1 MSGNLSRSSGLSEG
15 MLDSFLFRFGTRLLL
30 GLGMIVIILTLTQ
43 CTVKKPE
50 SPQWNTQLTIPVV
63 NRIYTMEELIGKID
77 QDGVGIDSAGNITFS
92 VTEELDTVR
101 LEEDLLTTSD
111 LSYSVSE
118 QLGIVSIDPP
128 VVDPV
133 SVSLNSISGLA
144 GSLPGDSAAVV
155 AMSFDLF
162 NDMPTFTEFSSAT
175 ITSGQVNIDVENNL
189 GIDLDTVIVQLYD
202 VGNAVVVAIDTFPGG
217 IAGGVSARLQILL
230 DGTTVSNSLRVI
242 SHINTPSGIIDS
254 ASTRYISTGLSFSDS
269 LLVSSAVAEIPALS
283 RLFTQQVV
291 LGETDRIDSATLTA
305 GDLSMTIVNATNL
318 AANVIVSIPDVISAA
333 GDSLTLVRSVA
344 AHQNLVITQDL
355 AGYRLMP
362 TDLSVPQGLN
372 INVNVAAPGTA
383 PQQVQIS
390 QSDSFHVEASLT
402 SLAFSSVSGL
412 FDSVSASFAE
422 IGQDIEVPAGLDS
435 VQFVTAV
442 LTLEIENGVDL
453 PGSLN
458 IQIIGNNGK
467 SLSFSGAIAAAGG
480 SSSTITSLS
489 DSTVADFLSP
499 IPSHIDVS
507 GSIVMGDGAYAGT
520 VFAGDFLLGRVRIEA
535 PLEMVIPRTRIET
548 DIESEKIDQN
558 DIDVITDHFISG
570 RFVYN
575 IINHLPLG
583 AYVNVFFAGDSATVY
598 SDPLKTFDS
607 LYITAAPVSA
617 AGIVTDTA
625 ATGYQEIYLDSAD
638 VRRLLTNDTL
648 FIGQELILEGSGGES
663 VKLMQNDYVTVIGR
677 FEIEYLFD
685 GEF

>member
-1 MSGNLSRSSGLSEG
+1 MSGDLSRSSGSSEG
-15 MLDSFLFRFGTRLLL
+15 MLDSFLFRFGTRLLM
-30 GLGMIVIILTLTQ
+30 GLGVIVIILTLTH

-63 NRIYTMEELIGKID
+63 NRIYTMDELIGKID

-101 LEEDLLTTSD
+101 LDEDMLTTSN

-128 VVDPV
+128 AVDPV
-133 SVSLNSISGLA
+133 SVSLASISGLA
-144 GSLPGDSAAVV
+144 SSLPGDSAAVV
-155 AMSFDLF
+155 ATSFDLF
-162 NDMPTFTEFSSAT
+162 NDMPTITEFSSAT
-175 ITSGQVNIDVENNL
+175 ITSGQVNIDVDNNL

-202 VGNAVVVAIDTFPGG
+202 VGNAVIVAIDTFPGG
-217 IAGGVSARLQILL
+217 IAGGVSAQLPIVL

-242 SHINTPSGIIDS
+242 SHIHTPSGIIDS

-269 LLVSSAVAEIPALS
+269 LQVSSAMAEIPALS
-283 RLFTQQVV
+283 RSFTQQVL
-291 LGETDRIDSATLTA
+291 LGETDRIDSATLAA
-305 GDLSMTIVNATNL
+305 GNLSMTIVNATNL
-318 AANVIVSIPDVISAA
+318 TASVTVSIPDVISAT
-333 GDSLTLVRSVA
+333 GDSLTVVRSVA
-344 AHQNLVITQDL
+344 ARQNLVITQDL
-355 AGYRLMP
+355 AGYRLVP
-362 TDLSVPQGLN
+362 TDISVPQGLD
-372 INVNVAAPGTA
+372 INVDATAPGTA
-383 PQQVQIS
+383 PQHVQVS
-390 QSDSFHVEASLT
+390 QSDSFHVEASLI
-402 SLAFSSVSGL
+402 SLAFSSVSGV
-412 FDSVSASFAE
+412 FDSVSAGFAD
-422 IGQDIEVPAGLDS
+422 IGQDIEVPSGLDS

-453 PGSLN
+453 PGSLD
-458 IQIIGNNGK
+458 IQITGNNGK
-467 SLSFSGAIAAAGG
+467 NLSFTGAVAAGG
-480 SSSTITSLS
+480 SSSTITRLS

-507 GSIVMGDGAYAGT
+507 GSIVMGDGAYAVT
-520 VFAGDFLLGRVRIEA
+520 VNADDFVLGRVRIEA
-535 PLEMVIPRTRIET
+535 PLEMVIPRTQVET

-583 AYVNVFFAGDSATVY
+583 AYVNVFFAGDSASVY
-598 SDPLKTFDS
+598 TDPLKTFDS

-617 AGIVTDTA
+617 SGIVTDTA
-625 ATGYQEIYLDSAD
+625 ATGYQEIYIDSAD
-638 VRRLLTNDTL
+638 VRRLLANDTL
-648 FIGQELILEGSGGES
+648 FIGQELILEGSGGQP